1 MKWKTFACIFFVTA
15 FVVAAFAQ
23 KNLAQENNDVK
34 GAEKMELNAGSK
46 AKVPFPHKMHQEKL
60 GDCNACHA
68 LFPRKQGAI
77 DELKAQE
84 KLKKKQVMN
93 TVCIKCHKAEK
104 DAGKKA
110 GPTSCSVCHS
120 K

>member
-1 MKWKTFACIFFVTA
+1 MKWKTLACIFFVA
-15 FVVAAFAQ
+15 VFVVTA
-23 KNLAQENNDVK
+23 LAQEKNENK

-46 AKVPFPHKMHQEKL
+46 DKVPFPHKMHQEKTA
-60 GDCNACHA
+60 DCNVCHK
-68 LFPRKQGAI
+68 LFPKKQGAI
-77 DELKAQE
+77 QDLIAQK

-104 DAGKKA
+104 AAGKKA

-120 K
+120 I